1 MDAADQSGGPPSES
15 GGPPCGDDGPP
26 FGGPPSAPPPGNPLS
41 GPPPASP
48 HRPSMSQMMMM
59 MMRMSLES
67 LCDVGDGEIP
77 QTQTQTGV
85 WRLIQGLQ

>member
-1 MDAADQSGGPPSES
+1 MVFWHADVDAADQSGGPPSES

-26 FGGPPSAPPPGNPLS
+26 FGGPPSAPPPGHPES

-48 HRPSMSQMMMM
+48 HRPSMSQM

-77 QTQTQTGV
+77 QTQNQTG
-85 WRLIQGLQ
+85 G